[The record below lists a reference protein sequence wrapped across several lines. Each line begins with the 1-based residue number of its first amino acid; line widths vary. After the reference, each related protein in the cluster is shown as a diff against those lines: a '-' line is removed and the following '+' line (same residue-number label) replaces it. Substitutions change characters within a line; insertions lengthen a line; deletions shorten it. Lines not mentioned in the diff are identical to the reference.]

1 MEPVCV
7 NQQLEHLM
15 TCIGNHAITMQ
26 YARATQVLLK
36 GRVSKFASIVAAA
49 AGTKGALAVPVAQ
62 INCAWL
68 EPHKAVTAHHH
79 VNINS

>member
-1 MEPVCV
+1 
-7 NQQLEHLM
+7 
-15 TCIGNHAITMQ
+15 MQ

-49 AGTKGALAVPVAQ
+49 AGTKGALAVPGDLNQLQLV
-62 INCAWL
+62 
-68 EPHKAVTAHHH
+68 EPFEAVTAHHH